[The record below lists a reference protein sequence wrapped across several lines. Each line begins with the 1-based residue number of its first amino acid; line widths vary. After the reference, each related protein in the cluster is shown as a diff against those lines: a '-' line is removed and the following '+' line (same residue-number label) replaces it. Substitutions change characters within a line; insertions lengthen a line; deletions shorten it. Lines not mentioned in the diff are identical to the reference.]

1 MGAVGKVIASSEKS
15 EIEAIEEPPL
25 LSKVSSTGA
34 SHFANKLRL
43 LVVPSAMLVI
53 GLPVKL
59 ASVYQPAKRNPGF
72 EGSNKGRSEFIV
84 KDVGLFPS
92 FTPPSRLYV
101 TV

>member
-1 MGAVGKVIASSEKS
+1 
-15 EIEAIEEPPL
+15 
-25 LSKVSSTGA
+25 
-34 SHFANKLRL
+34 
-43 LVVPSAMLVI
+43 MLVI

-72 EGSNKGRSEFIV
+72 EGSKKGRSEFIV